1 MREVGVGRR
10 PSAAQDETCREMR
23 SALLLYR
30 DWETLG
36 RAAQGHGAEPADMWS
51 QSNELHQRLPPAV
64 ALHDFDAAA
73 CRAQFAPFLHFVH
86 SRCLP
91 RLRECW
97 KAATQRT
104 H

>member
-1 MREVGVGRR
+1 MREECVGRR
-10 PSAAQDETCREMR
+10 PSAAQDETCREMW

-51 QSNELHQRLPPAV
+51 QSNELHQRLP
-64 ALHDFDAAA
+64 HDFDAAA
-73 CRAQFAPFLHFVH
+73 CRAQFTPFLHFVH

-91 RLRECW
+91 WLRVCC